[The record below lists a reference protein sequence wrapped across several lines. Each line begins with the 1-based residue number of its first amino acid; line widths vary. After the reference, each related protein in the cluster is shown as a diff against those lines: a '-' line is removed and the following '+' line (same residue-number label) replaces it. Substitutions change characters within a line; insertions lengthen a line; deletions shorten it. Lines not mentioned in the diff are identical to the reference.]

1 MAYCGKCG
9 AQIESGEFC
18 PQCGTPQN
26 MNMNQTRNV
35 GKHLKTTGVLMKVL
49 LAVCLLAA
57 LSFGIHNITSVSK
70 QPCDWCGNSPS
81 TVYKTSDGGK
91 AYVCKECRKKCAICG
106 ERATKHYENALG
118 MMVFVCRDCYEDVV
132 GE

>member
-18 PQCGTPQN
+18 PQCRTSQN
-26 MNMNQTRNV
+26 MNMNQTRNE
-35 GKHLKTTGVLMKVL
+35 GKPSKTTGVLMKVL
-49 LAVCLLAA
+49 LTVCLLAA

-70 QPCDWCGNSPS
+70 QPCDWCGDSPS

-91 AYVCKECRKKCAICG
+91 VKHMCAKSV
-106 ERATKHYENALG
+106 EKNVPFVENEQPSIMKML
-118 MMVFVCRDCYEDVV
+118 
-132 GE
+132 